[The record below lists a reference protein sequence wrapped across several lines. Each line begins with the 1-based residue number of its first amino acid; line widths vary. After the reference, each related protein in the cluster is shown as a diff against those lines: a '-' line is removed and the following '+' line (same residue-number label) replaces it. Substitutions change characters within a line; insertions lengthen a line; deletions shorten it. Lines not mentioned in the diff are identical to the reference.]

1 MRAAAQ
7 CLQCTPCFLD
17 TLGTPPST
25 GEGDGDEYSEVQ
37 ASLLQA
43 SEAIINVI
51 SSMDLAA
58 TDDVESDTRFVCLGS
73 LTLFISCWM
82 LPVCES
88 MIVILIMI
96 PLSDDVYTCL

>member
-7 CLQCTPCFLD
+7 CLQCAPCFLD

-25 GEGDGDEYSEVQ
+25 GPGEGDGDEYSEVQ

-73 LTLFISCWM
+73 LTLYISCWM
-82 LPVCES
+82 LSVCEYNCHIDKCS
-88 MIVILIMI
+88 YD
-96 PLSDDVYTCL
+96 SFE